1 MSYAVFNTKR
11 KERRMSLFSERLREL
26 RTKKGKTQQE
36 MADLVGVN
44 RATYSSYERDVSV
57 PPYEKAKV
65 FADYLNVN
73 VDFLMGRSSDR
84 CVRRDEGV
92 DIVMNLTMV
101 LDMLDHE
108 DSPISNMGQP
118 LTARQREGLKPVIKN
133 AIEMIDLIMKYD
145 D

>member
-1 MSYAVFNTKR
+1 
-11 KERRMSLFSERLREL
+11 
-26 RTKKGKTQQE
+26 
-36 MADLVGVN
+36 
-44 RATYSSYERDVSV
+44 
-57 PPYEKAKV
+57 
-65 FADYLNVN
+65 
-73 VDFLMGRSSDR
+73 MGRSSDR

>member
-1 MSYAVFNTKR
+1 
-11 KERRMSLFSERLREL
+11 MSLFSERLREL

-44 RATYSSYERDVSV
+44 RATYSSYERDVSI

-73 VDFLMGRSSDR
+73 IDYLMGRSSER
-84 CVRRDEGV
+84 CIKKDCVIDLGT
-92 DIVMNLTMV
+92 DLTSF
-101 LDMLDHE
+101 LDMLDH
-108 DSPISNMGQP
+108 DDAPISHRGQP
-118 LTARQREGLKPVIKN
+118 LTAKQREGLKPIIKN

>member
-1 MSYAVFNTKR
+1 
-11 KERRMSLFSERLREL
+11 MSLFSERLREL

-73 VDFLMGRSSDR
+73 IDYLMGRSSKR
-84 CVRRDEGV
+84 YINQNS
-92 DIVMNLTMV
+92 DIDFGAGLTLA
-101 LDMLDHE
+101 LDMLDH
-108 DSPISNMGQP
+108 DDAPIRYKGQP
-118 LTARQREGLKPVIKN
+118 LTTRQREGLKPVIKN
-133 AIEMIDLIMKYD
+133 TIEMIDLIMKYED
-145 D
+145 

>member
-1 MSYAVFNTKR
+1 
-11 KERRMSLFSERLREL
+11 MSLFSERLREL

-44 RATYSSYERDVSV
+44 RATYSSYERDVSI

-65 FADYLNVN
+65 FADYFNVN
-73 VDFLMGRSSDR
+73 IDYLMGRSSER
-84 CVRRDEGV
+84 CIKQNY
-92 DIVMNLTMV
+92 DIDLGSGLTLV
-101 LDMLDHE
+101 LDMLDH
-108 DSPISNMGQP
+108 DDAPIIHRGQF
-118 LTARQREGLKPVIKN
+118 LTARQREGIKPVIKN

>member
-1 MSYAVFNTKR
+1 MSYAIFTSKG
-11 KERRMSLFSERLREL
+11 KENPMSLFSERLREL

-36 MADLVGVN
+36 MAELVGVN

-65 FADYLNVN
+65 FADYFNVN
-73 VDFLMGRSSDR
+73 IDYLMGRSSERYINQNLD
-84 CVRRDEGV
+84 V
-92 DIVMNLTMV
+92 DLGSGLTLV

-108 DSPISNMGQP
+108 DSTITHRGQT
-118 LTARQREGLKPVIKN
+118 LTARQREGIKPIIKN
-133 AIEMIDLIMKYD
+133 SIEMIDLVTKYD

>member
-1 MSYAVFNTKR
+1 
-11 KERRMSLFSERLREL
+11 MSLFSERLREL

-73 VDFLMGRSSDR
+73 VDYLMGRSSDR

-101 LDMLDHE
+101 LDMLDNE
-108 DSPISNMGQP
+108 DSPIKHRGES
-118 LTARQREGLKPVIKN
+118 LTARQREALKPVIRN
-133 AIEMIDLIMKYD
+133 AIEMIDLVMRYD
-145 D
+145 N